1 VANSLK
7 QALMTAALRPSAVS
21 AALNRVAQGFLGGG
35 VWSGLTGGASASG
48 QNVTVNSAMRV
59 AAVWSCVRL
68 IAETIATLPLG
79 LYKRLPD
86 GSRENHADH
95 PLHSVLSVSP
105 NAQMTS
111 VQFWE
116 AMVAS
121 MLLWGNAYAQ
131 IHRSGGRAI
140 GLTFLLPSR
149 MRTPYS
155 LDESRLEYHYS
166 FPSGGM
172 RQLAEDEVLHIPAFS
187 LDGLKGLTPIS
198 YGADVIGAAMAAD
211 SAANTTFKNGMMPTV
226 AFKVDRVLKKEQREE
241 FREYVGTISGALNAG
256 KSPVLEQGVTPE
268 AIGINP
274 TDAQLLESRAWSL
287 EEICRFFRVPPW
299 MVGYT
304 EKSTSWGTGL
314 EQQVLG
320 FLTFSLATWLRRIE
334 RAITKK
340 LLSPAE
346 RGMLYAEFSI
356 EGLLRADSAARASF
370 YSTMVQNGIYTRDD
384 CRVRENLSR
393 RGGNADVLTVQ
404 TNLSPIDLLG
414 QASDGQAARAALQAW
429 LIEPLKE

>member
-1 VANSLK
+1 MANSLM
-7 QALMTAALRPSAVS
+7 QALGAAALRPSPVS
-21 AALNRVAQGFLGGG
+21 AALNRIAQGFMGGG
-35 VWSGLTGGASASG
+35 VWTGLSGGSSASG

-59 AAVWSCVRL
+59 SAVWACVRL

-86 GSRENHADH
+86 GSRESYADH
-95 PLHSVLSVSP
+95 PLHNVLAISP

-131 IHRSGGRAI
+131 IHRAGGRVI
-140 GLTFLLPSR
+140 GLTFLLPDR
-149 MRTPYS
+149 MSTSYKKDQS
-155 LDESRLEYHYS
+155 LLAYTYD
-166 FPSGGM
+166 FPSSGK
-172 RQLAEDEVLHIPAFS
+172 RELAGEEVLHIPAFS
-187 LDGLKGLTPIS
+187 LDGLVGLTPIS

-211 SAANTTFKNGMMPTV
+211 GAASATFKNGMMPTI
-226 AFKVDRVLKKEQREE
+226 AFKVDRVLKKEQRED
-241 FREYVGTISGALNAG
+241 FREYVATISGALNAG
-256 KSPVLEQGVTPE
+256 KPPVLEQGVTPE

-334 RAITKK
+334 RAITKT
-340 LLSPAE
+340 LLTPAE
-346 RGMLYAEFSI
+346 RQMLYAEFSI

-370 YSTMVQNGIYTRDD
+370 YSTMTQNGIYTRDD
-384 CRVRENLSR
+384 CRVRENLPR

-414 QASDGQAARAALQAW
+414 QASDSQAAQSALKAW
-429 LIEPLKE
+429 LNEPAKE

>member
-1 VANSLK
+1 MANSLK
-7 QALMTAALRPSAVS
+7 QALTTAALRSSPVS
-21 AALNRVAQGFLGGG
+21 AAINRIAQSFMSGGIWTGLN
-35 VWSGLTGGASASG
+35 GGASASG

-59 AAVWSCVRL
+59 AAVWACVRL

-86 GSRENHADH
+86 GSRESQGEH
-95 PLHSVLSVSP
+95 PLHYVLVISP

-131 IHRSGGRAI
+131 IHRSGGRII
-140 GLTFLLPSR
+140 GLTFLLPGR

-155 LDESRLEYHYS
+155 KDESRLAYHYD
-166 FPSGGM
+166 FPSGGK
-172 RQLAEDEVLHIPAFS
+172 RELALDEVLHIPAFS
-187 LDGLKGLTPIS
+187 LDGLTGLTPIS

-211 SAANTTFKNGMMPTV
+211 TAANATFKNGMMPTV

-241 FREYVGTISGALNAG
+241 FREYVSTISGALNAG

-287 EEICRFFRVPPW
+287 EEVCRFFRVPPW

-334 RAITKK
+334 RAITKT
-340 LLSPAE
+340 LLTPVE
-346 RGMLYAEFSI
+346 RQTLYAEFSI

-414 QASDGQAARAALQAW
+414 QTSDGQAARAALQAW
-429 LIEPLKE
+429 LNEPSKE